1 MRLKRP
7 VGLSALAV
15 MIAAG
20 ATITVISLTGQ
31 GAHHAGTASGA
42 GAVTAAGRAVD
53 RGAAAPLPYG
63 ADPSAESTLGSVA
76 CPAALTCVAAGWYLD
91 TSGNAQGLLVTTD
104 GALWDAQTAPLP
116 PDAGP
121 APNAQFNYAGQ
132 LTCPS
137 VSECVAVGSYETAA
151 SHNPH
156 SMLVTG
162 SASKWTVTATPLPG
176 DADPAQGSS
185 LSAVTCPAPSRCVA
199 VGSYADVST
208 GHGLL
213 VTGSGSSWT
222 ATRAPLPA
230 GVAARRE
237 ALVSSVACSSASSCV
252 AVGIYIDKSGTD
264 HGLLLTGSG
273 TSWTAATLP
282 LPRDAAPGEVPG
294 AANISLGP
302 VACPAPSS
310 CIVLGSYT
318 VHAGY
323 LRGMLLTGTGARWAA
338 SSVPVPAG
346 ADASYGTSAGSLAC
360 PSVASCIITGSYTDA
375 YQYSHAMIITG
386 SAAGWRA
393 ATAPLPAGAGPAGPS
408 DIGSLTCPSPAACVA
423 AGTYTDQHGYE
434 QPMLITGSAA
444 AWTSTEV
451 RTPAASAEVKKVNGD
466 FTPTLQAAAC
476 FTAGECMA
484 AGSYPSSSGHD
495 HALLIEPPPGP
506 HPWPDIY
513 LTTAFTIGL
522 YTYPGF
528 PAFIGLDNHSS
539 ISGISWKSV
548 SAGSAEATGV
558 LTTDNC
564 TPDCASG
571 KSISYPIRLIA
582 SSPRQCVVGTQLT
595 PPLAVREDVFT
606 RIDIVG
612 QVPGVP
618 AYLAGPKPLSLN
630 CVAS

>member
-1 MRLKRP
+1 MRLKRI

-15 MIAAG
+15 MIAVG
-20 ATITVISLTGQ
+20 ATITVISLAGQ
-31 GAHHAGTASGA
+31 GEHRVATASGA
-42 GAVTAAGRAVD
+42 GAVTAAGGAVD
-53 RGAAAPLPYG
+53 QGAAAPLPYG

-91 TSGNAQGLLVTTD
+91 MSGNAQGLLVTTD
-104 GALWDAQTAPLP
+104 GGLWDAQTAPLP

-121 APNAQFNYAGQ
+121 APNAQFNNAGQ

-137 VSECVAVGSYETAA
+137 AAECVAVGSYETAA

-162 SASKWTVTATPLPG
+162 SASRWTATATPLPG

-213 VTGSGSSWT
+213 VTRSGSSWT
-222 ATRAPLPA
+222 AARAPLPA
-230 GVAARRE
+230 GVPAGSE
-237 ALVSSVACSSASSCV
+237 AMVSSVACSSASSCV
-252 AVGIYIDKSGTD
+252 AAGIYIDKSGTD

-282 LPRDAAPGEVPG
+282 LPRDAAPGLVPG
-294 AANISLGP
+294 AANISFGSL
-302 VACPAPSS
+302 ACPAPSS

-318 VHAGY
+318 DHAGY
-323 LRGMLLTGTGARWAA
+323 PRGMLLTDTGAKWAA
-338 SSVPVPAG
+338 SSVPIPAG
-346 ADASYGTSAGSLAC
+346 ADASYGTSADSLAC
-360 PSVASCIITGSYTDA
+360 PSAARCIITGSYTDA

-393 ATAPLPAGAGPAGPS
+393 ATAPLPAGADTADPS
-408 DIGSLTCPSPAACVA
+408 EVSGLTCPSSADCVA
-423 AGTYTDQHGYE
+423 AGAYTDHHGFK

-444 AWTSTEV
+444 SWTSAEV
-451 RTPAASAEVKKVNGD
+451 RMPSGSAEVKVNST
-466 FTPTLQAAAC
+466 FTPTLPAAAC

-484 AGSYPSSSGHD
+484 AGSYPGSSGHD
-495 HALLIEPPPGP
+495 HAFVIEPPPGP

-513 LTTAFTIGL
+513 LTTVFTIGL

-528 PAFIGLDNHSS
+528 PAFIGLDNHSY
-539 ISGISWKSV
+539 ISSISWKSV
-548 SAGSAEATGV
+548 SAGTAKATGV

-595 PPLAVREDVFT
+595 PPLAVREDIFT

-618 AYLAGPKPLSLN
+618 EYLAGPKPLSLN